1 MDEIEK
7 ALFAL
12 IKGGPGVKK
21 NSSRRDPFGKV
32 TVQGKKPSKA
42 AVTKAIRSLSKEGR
56 IRVVS
61 NRFDTTYLPAAREL
75 RRDDDV
81 RVVVDA
87 HLTAVESTIKGLIH
101 RVDSSTAK
109 SLKDLDDALAE
120 FTRAAKGSLK
130 QREDWD

>member
-1 MDEIEK
+1 MDGLEE
-7 ALFAL
+7 ALL
-12 IKGGPGVKK
+12 EMIKGSRCVKK
-21 NSSRRDPFGKV
+21 NSSRRDPFAKV
-32 TVQGKKPSKA
+32 TVQGKKPSNA

-101 RVDSSTAK
+101 RVDSSTAQ

-120 FTRAAKGSLK
+120 FTRAARGSLK
-130 QREDWD
+130 RREDWG